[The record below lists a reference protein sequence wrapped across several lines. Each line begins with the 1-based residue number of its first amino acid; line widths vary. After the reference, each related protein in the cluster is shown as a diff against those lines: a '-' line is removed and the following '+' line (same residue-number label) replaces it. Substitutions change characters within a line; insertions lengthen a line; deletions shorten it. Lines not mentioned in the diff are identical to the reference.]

1 MLFLMIRHIHL
12 FEILLQL
19 RLQFPQ
25 SSKLEIVWVWIGDLT
40 YSVSWLIELFVYA
53 LQRAIDVSDIAK
65 KT

>member
-1 MLFLMIRHIHL
+1 MLFLMIRYIHL
-12 FEILLQL
+12 FEDLLQL

-53 LQRAIDVSDIAK
+53 LQRAIDVSGIVK